1 MYHSYKLKSQNC
13 KDDNILSDLYK
24 LKVTYIDFF
33 KPVKILVVL
42 CKCVWGYLQIYRL
55 ILKAKKI
62 FEKIEKFKEHK
73 QYNIDSI
80 GKYSNCT

>member
-42 CKCVWGYLQIYRL
+42 CKCV
-55 ILKAKKI
+55 
-62 FEKIEKFKEHK
+62 
-73 QYNIDSI
+73 
-80 GKYSNCT
+80 